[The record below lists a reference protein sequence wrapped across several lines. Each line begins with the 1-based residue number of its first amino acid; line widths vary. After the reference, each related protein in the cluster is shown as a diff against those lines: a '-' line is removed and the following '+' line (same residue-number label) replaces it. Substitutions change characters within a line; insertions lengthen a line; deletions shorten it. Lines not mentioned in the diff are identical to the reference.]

1 MPKLSKKAPHPGA
14 EKMANRNVELRIA
27 VIWKPTP

>member
-14 EKMANRNVELRIA
+14 EKMANRNVELLIV
-27 VIWKPTP
+27 VIGKPTP

>member
-14 EKMANRNVELRIA
+14 EKMANRNVELRIV